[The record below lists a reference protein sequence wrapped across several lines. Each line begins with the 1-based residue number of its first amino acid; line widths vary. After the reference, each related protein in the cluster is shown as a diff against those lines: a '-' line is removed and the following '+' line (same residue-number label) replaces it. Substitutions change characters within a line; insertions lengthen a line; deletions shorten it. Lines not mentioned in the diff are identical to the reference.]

1 MDDKQKFQFE
11 GLKWLHEMEY
21 INHPQVVNNIKLNI
35 LMASNRINEVEL
47 LIYRE
52 KKSILVLLELT
63 WMGRKFFKKQIFEDV
78 HDALQ
83 QLLPSFRFRVTDD
96 PKIMEMAVEKVKR
109 ALTGGKNETA
119 SDSTNVSMEQ
129 SDQQETVP
137 GVQTEPGTSET
148 DSGRDEDPESSK
160 KEQS

>member
-11 GLKWLHEMEY
+11 GLKWLHEMEF

-35 LMASNRINEVEL
+35 LMTSNRIKEVEL

-52 KKSILVLLELT
+52 KKSILVLVELS
-63 WMGRKFFKKQIFEDV
+63 WIGRKFFKKQIFEDV
-78 HDALQ
+78 HESLQ

-109 ALTGGKNETA
+109 ALTGGTNETTSI
-119 SDSTNVSMEQ
+119 SDSGALEQ
-129 SDQQETVP
+129 SDQQGP
-137 GVQTEPGTSET
+137 IQTESTNPNDE
-148 DSGRDEDPESSK
+148 GREEDPKSDK
-160 KEQS
+160 KE

>member
-11 GLKWLHEMEY
+11 GLKWLHEMEF

-35 LMASNRINEVEL
+35 LMTSNRINEVEL

-52 KKSILVLLELT
+52 KKSILVLLDLT
-63 WMGRKFFKKQIFEDV
+63 WIGRKFFKKQIFEDV
-78 HDALQ
+78 QESLQ
-83 QLLPSFRFRVTDD
+83 QLLPSFRFRVIDD
-96 PKIMEMAVEKVKR
+96 PKIMQLAVEKVKQ

-119 SDSTNVSMEQ
+119 SNSTSGTLEQ
-129 SDQQETVP
+129 SDQQSPIQED
-137 GVQTEPGTSET
+137 GASSE
-148 DSGRDEDPESSK
+148 DLSGRDEDTESSK